1 MTSILRIFAILRKEI
16 RQLRRDRLTMGMIV
30 GIPAI
35 QITLFGYAINTDV
48 RHLRAAAADQANTQL
63 SRTLLADTEASQVVD
78 IARRARTPEELEALL
93 RRGEISVGIFV
104 PRDFERRIQQH
115 GRGHHSGKPG
125 AVQWAPPDP
134 GHAKAEVDGL
144 PAAAGPQRDPD
155 ALRLHRAARLPGDTP
170 RPPPRARCRRRA

>member
-48 RHLRAAAADQANTQL
+48 RHLRAAAADQANTKL

-78 IARRARTPEELEALL
+78 IARRAR
-93 RRGEISVGIFV
+93 
-104 PRDFERRIQQH
+104 
-115 GRGHHSGKPG
+115 
-125 AVQWAPPDP
+125 
-134 GHAKAEVDGL
+134 
-144 PAAAGPQRDPD
+144 
-155 ALRLHRAARLPGDTP
+155 
-170 RPPPRARCRRRA
+170 